1 MLPFFTGHCGLDKY
15 KYKIHKFMYAVQI
28 QTSILY
34 YSLIQASHGC
44 SRAPKDLQGSWRVS
58 CIMEHYGIR
67 GSVFDVMT
75 VSHPD
80 NQELL
85 SAMHEAAITYP
96 FIPIS

>member
-1 MLPFFTGHCGLDKY
+1 M
-15 KYKIHKFMYAVQI
+15 Q
-28 QTSILY
+28 
-34 YSLIQASHGC
+34 
-44 SRAPKDLQGSWRVS
+44 QGSKRS
-58 CIMEHYGIR
+58 AGFMESLLHYGTLWYR